1 MTPARRAK
9 SQIWIAPCLSRTLPP
24 LWKDL
29 GKSANDLLSTDYPFN
44 VQALE
49 VKTKPVNGVQFCVA
63 GSRAAAPGPIN
74 GELEGKYTDKAHG
87 LTLTQAWTTSN
98 VLRTQI
104 ELENLVAKGT
114 KSPTLDAVFKQSGV
128 HTRAALDVIKG
139 PTVTADAVV
148 GRDGFLV
155 GAETSYS
162 VTDGTI
168 TKWPAAL
175 GHTDTLHGLNKFSTF
190 HVSYYYRVSKDV
202 EGGAKAVYNTKAL
215 PRRRGVRQGEDQSP
229 GRRRARVMQAV
240 RPGVKAAFDL
250 ALDTTKLCGAV
261 DGSPLHKVSF
271 QYTFDT

>member
-1 MTPARRAK
+1 M
-9 SQIWIAPCLSRTLPP
+9 SLPHP
-24 LWKDL
+24 SSIVEGGFFVLHEKDDL

-87 LTLTQAWTTSN
+87 LTLTQ
-98 VLRTQI
+98 
-104 ELENLVAKGT
+104 GT

-202 EGGAKAVYNTKAL
+202 EAGAKAVYNTKATQA
-215 PRRRGVRQGEDQSP
+215 GVALEVVTKTYLDDAAFVKAKINHQG
-229 GRRRARVMQAV
+229 VAV
-240 RPGVKAAFDL
+240 RPGVL
-250 ALDTTKLCGAV
+250 GTTKLSGAV

>member
-1 MTPARRAK
+1 M
-9 SQIWIAPCLSRTLPP
+9 SLPHP
-24 LWKDL
+24 SSVVEGGFFVLHEKDDL

-87 LTLTQAWTTSN
+87 LTPHSG
-98 VLRTQI
+98 I

-202 EGGAKAVYNTKAL
+202 EGGAKAVYNTKATQA
-215 PRRRGVRQGEDQSP
+215 GVALEVATKTYLDDAAFVKAKINHQG
-229 GRRRARVMQAV
+229 VAV

-250 ALDTTKLCGAV
+250 ALDTTKLSGAV